1 MNMKRTLLTC
11 LTACMVFPLFAQYSG
26 EGFYRIKN
34 RGGAGRYISV
44 QNDKVSEESKKLDLS
59 SGTAQSVPIEALQLV
74 KSREGNPGTI
84 LYVQG
89 NATGFTLEAQG
100 MNTQELLEKM
110 GQRDMKLQM
119 SSQNELFSSYQGMQ
133 VDLIDFC
140 FDYPISKD
148 SWCGVAGTSYIR
160 QLYPEDKQYAL
171 WDFKKIDNEN
181 EFFGIDPNEGIEVG
195 GKYYTTLFTSFA
207 YQLRDGM
214 KAYYI
219 DQHIYDTNLVKEPI
233 AELKEIT
240 DGKIPAATPV
250 IIECSSDNVA
260 NNKTT
265 LLDETLTPISG
276 NELKGRVFCFI
287 TKESDDQS
295 MKNALQFDQ
304 NTMRVLGVVDG
315 KLAFVANNSA
325 ALNKGYIPANKAYL
339 PISST
344 FAASTANGIK
354 LLLPSE
360 YAVAASIKAVTS
372 EEPAKEGI
380 YTLTG
385 TKVKDTN
392 STDNLPKGI
401 YIINGKK
408 QVIR

>member
-1 MNMKRTLLTC
+1 
-11 LTACMVFPLFAQYSG
+11 
-26 EGFYRIKN
+26 
-34 RGGAGRYISV
+34 
-44 QNDKVSEESKKLDLS
+44 
-59 SGTAQSVPIEALQLV
+59 
-74 KSREGNPGTI
+74 
-84 LYVQG
+84 
-89 NATGFTLEAQG
+89 
-100 MNTQELLEKM
+100 
-110 GQRDMKLQM
+110 
-119 SSQNELFSSYQGMQ
+119 
-133 VDLIDFC
+133 
-140 FDYPISKD
+140 
-148 SWCGVAGTSYIR
+148 
-160 QLYPEDKQYAL
+160 
-171 WDFKKIDNEN
+171 
-181 EFFGIDPNEGIEVG
+181 
-195 GKYYTTLFTSFA
+195 
-207 YQLRDGM
+207 M

-219 DQHIYDTNLVKEPI
+219 DQHIYDTNHVKEPI

-250 IIECSSDNVA
+250 IIECSSANVA
-260 NNKTT
+260 DNKTT

-276 NELKGRVFCFI
+276 NELKGRVFSFI
-287 TKESDDQS
+287 PTEREDQS
-295 MKNALQFDQ
+295 MKNALQFNQ

-385 TKVKDTN
+385 TKVKYTN

>member
-1 MNMKRTLLTC
+1 
-11 LTACMVFPLFAQYSG
+11 MVFPLFAQYSG

-84 LYVQG
+84 LYVKG

>member
-11 LTACMVFPLFAQYSG
+11 LTACMFFPLFAQYSG

-34 RGGAGRYISV
+34 RGEAGRYISV
-44 QNDKVSEESKKLDLS
+44 QNDKVSEESKNIDLS
-59 SGTAQSVPIEALQLV
+59 SGTAANAAIEALQLV

-84 LYVQG
+84 LYVKG
-89 NATGFTLEAQG
+89 NESGFTLEAQG
-100 MNTQELLEKM
+100 MSTQELLEKI
-110 GQRDMKLQM
+110 GQRNMKLQM
-119 SSQNELFSSYQGMQ
+119 NSKNELFATYQGMQ
-133 VDLIDFC
+133 ADLIDFGY
-140 FDYPISKD
+140 DYPITWD
-148 SWCGVAGTSYIR
+148 SHCAVVGTSYIR
-160 QLYPEDKQYAL
+160 QLETGYRQYAF

-276 NELKGRVFCFI
+276 NELKGRVFCFVP
-287 TKESDDQS
+287 TEREDQS
-295 MKNALQFDQ
+295 MKNALQFNQ

-325 ALNKGYIPANKAYL
+325 ALSKGYIPANKAYL

-385 TKVKDTN
+385 TKVKYTN